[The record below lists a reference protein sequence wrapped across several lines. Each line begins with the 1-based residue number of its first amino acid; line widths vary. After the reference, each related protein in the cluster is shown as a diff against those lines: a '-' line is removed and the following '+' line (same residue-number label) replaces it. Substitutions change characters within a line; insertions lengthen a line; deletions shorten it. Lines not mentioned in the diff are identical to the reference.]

1 MARGTLSNP
10 FKQRGQTLGGQA
22 LDFFTGGGLKGKAL
36 GITSISEGVRSR
48 RSQRELEMSE
58 AEARLEEGMQGYQD
72 FEFQTV
78 NPYETMTVNLQAAE
92 FQREQQAQEQAD
104 ILQSLR
110 GGSGIGSAALAT
122 SLMRSSTA
130 KQQQIAADIAQQ
142 EQEIKMASAQA
153 EIANQQAEQRFDIGR
168 METMLGMRMAEVTG
182 LEQAEQAR
190 KDRNAQLAG
199 SIIGGVTSIASV
211 AI

>member
-22 LDFFTGGGLKGKAL
+22 LDYITGGGLLGKAL
-36 GITSISEGVRSR
+36 GIKSISEGVRSR
-48 RSQRELEMSE
+48 RSQRDLEMSE

-142 EQEIKMASAQA
+142 EQKIKMASAQA
-153 EIANQQAEQRFDIGR
+153 EAANQQAEQQFYIDR

-199 SIIGGVTSIASV
+199 SIIGGVTSIAS
-211 AI
+211 ATI

>member
-199 SIIGGVTSIASV
+199 SIIGGVTSIASA

>member
-48 RSQRELEMSE
+48 RSQRELEMSQ

-199 SIIGGVTSIASV
+199 SIIGGVTSIASA